1 LSAAIDKP
9 LHDMLEE
16 VRVNV
21 YFRGGRVLFKS
32 RRAEELLEEFK
43 DRLVGS
49 VLGEERLSE
58 AARWIRILSG
68 ELEASARSLG
78 GLGWLLTKELRS
90 FMRDPRGHLRKK
102 LFQYSFDLVRGRISF
117 EEFHSKAVSALN
129 TSFRTNMRSIYQSWV
144 FASLLSIMGER
155 GGRLIYP
162 EHGFIPLE
170 RTGRQ
175 RSGSIPPN
183 AIVELPSGELSFFLE
198 APRPVGWGDSRDLRE
213 AWRLY
218 VSLRPDILVYSGRVL
233 DIVSREGGGPPILR
247 PNVIIECKE
256 LDDWYDRVRELK
268 GPFARPI
275 TAEEWMSKWLEG
287 LHKGLAD
294 VLGVEYRGGDER
306 RRERGL
312 RLKEYKIVALYKE
325 TFKPDSMILVSR
337 KKIPAEVRSYLED
350 RGLSVIDGVEIGDK
364 KGLESLAQELESKAK
379 PGSRRDLVE
388 EVRDMLEARGLH
400 LSRSEAEEVIKS
412 FLAEKVEELVK
423 HAKLKTP
430 ENQLK
435 RRPTP

>member
-1 LSAAIDKP
+1 MSSTAGKP
-9 LHDMLEE
+9 LHGVLEE
-16 VRVNV
+16 VRLHVV
-21 YFRGGRVLFKS
+21 YKRGRIEFRS
-32 RRAEELLEEFK
+32 RAAERLLEELK
-43 DRLVGS
+43 DRIVGD
-49 VLGEERLSE
+49 VIGEERLAE
-58 AARWIRILSG
+58 ARAWVGVLSG
-68 ELEASARSLG
+68 ELDRSARSLG

-102 LFQYSFDLVRGRISF
+102 LFQYSFDLVRGRIGV
-117 EEFHSKAVSALN
+117 EEFLSKAASALN

-183 AIVELPSGELSFFLE
+183 AIVELPRGELSFFLE

-218 VSLRPDILVYSGRVL
+218 VSLRPDILVYSGRVM

-247 PNVIIECKE
+247 PDVIIECKE
-256 LDDWYDRVRELK
+256 LEDWYDRSRELR

-294 VLGVEYRGGDER
+294 VLGVDYRAEGGQ

-312 RLKEYKIVALYKE
+312 RLREYKIVALYKE

-337 KKIPAEVRSYLED
+337 KRVPGDVRRYLED
-350 RGLSVIDGVEIGDK
+350 RGLLVLDGVEIGDRRS
-364 KGLESLAQELESKAK
+364 LEDLARELESRAK
-379 PGSRRDLVE
+379 PASKRGLAEEIRSLLETRGLRLDTSQVE
-388 EVRDMLEARGLH
+388 RIVRDFLLERIDELADY
-400 LSRSEAEEVIKS
+400 AKKS
-412 FLAEKVEELVK
+412 
-423 HAKLKTP
+423 P
-430 ENQLK
+430 
-435 RRPTP
+435 R

>member
-1 LSAAIDKP
+1 LSSTAGKP
-9 LHDMLEE
+9 LHGVLEE
-16 VRVNV
+16 VRLHVV
-21 YFRGGRVLFKS
+21 YKRGRIEFRS
-32 RRAEELLEEFK
+32 RAAERLLEELK
-43 DRLVGS
+43 DRIVGD
-49 VLGEERLSE
+49 VIGEERLAE
-58 AARWIRILSG
+58 ARAWVGVLSG
-68 ELEASARSLG
+68 ELDRSARSLG

-102 LFQYSFDLVRGRISF
+102 LFQYSFDLVRGRIGV
-117 EEFHSKAVSALN
+117 EEFLSKAASALN

-183 AIVELPSGELSFFLE
+183 AIVELPRGELSFFLE

-218 VSLRPDILVYSGRVL
+218 VSLRPDILVYSGRVM

-247 PNVIIECKE
+247 PDVIIECKE
-256 LDDWYDRVRELK
+256 LEDWYDRSRELR

-294 VLGVEYRGGDER
+294 VLGVDYRAEGGQ

-312 RLKEYKIVALYKE
+312 RLREYKIVALYKE

-337 KKIPAEVRSYLED
+337 KRVPGDVRRYLED
-350 RGLSVIDGVEIGDK
+350 RGLLVLDGVEIGDRRS
-364 KGLESLAQELESKAK
+364 LEDLARELESRAK
-379 PGSRRDLVE
+379 PASKRGLAEEIRSLLETRGLRLDTSQVE
-388 EVRDMLEARGLH
+388 RIVRDFLLERIDELADY
-400 LSRSEAEEVIKS
+400 AKKS
-412 FLAEKVEELVK
+412 
-423 HAKLKTP
+423 P
-430 ENQLK
+430 
-435 RRPTP
+435 R